1 MYYGK
6 NQEDTNEAALKYEPT
21 EIINSET
28 LSSKPQILLIQENT
42 FHEIQEKFYCML
54 TPVPPRVLG
63 S

>member
-1 MYYGK
+1 MWYTHMYHGK

-42 FHEIQEKFYCML
+42 FH
-54 TPVPPRVLG
+54 
-63 S
+63 